1 VKELVELK
9 SELKIKKIFW
19 TIFSI
24 LLALAIYY
32 RIVDHGW
39 EDIVDSD
46 GKGYFSYLP
55 AIFTYHDL
63 DFSYLNNP
71 VNNIP
76 GKQTWGYLYNFNGQ
90 NVVKYPVG
98 EALLLTPFYLFAE
111 LLTFLAGFER
121 NGYTFFYQ
129 AMVSLGAITYTTI
142 GFYFLYK
149 LLQSYNVPN
158 KLALVVSVTTVFG
171 TNLLNY
177 SVYEPTLSH
186 SYSFFAVATTSYFTR
201 KYFLTLE
208 DKSIFLAAMFAGLV
222 VIIRPVNG
230 ILLFAI
236 PLLAG
241 SKESLLL
248 GIQNLSKNKV
258 VLLKALLVC
267 FLVLFIQS
275 FLWYLQVGKWV
286 VDTYVN
292 ESFIWADPKIFK
304 VLFSY
309 KKGFFIYTP
318 FMFLVLPAILILLI
332 RRKFWLSIW
341 SIVFFSIAIYMIS
354 SWWCWYYGGSFGQR
368 ALIEFYPVFAII
380 ISLSFVELLK
390 KVGFLPI
397 LIISSGFI
405 LVSLIQTYQYMK
417 HIIHYD
423 SMDKEKFWDVFLK
436 IGHEYEW
443 QVFINKNGNPPS
455 EIESKVT
462 SKFLNEFE
470 NCPEGWSDCQYVIND
485 NPLSGNQVAQ
495 LNYLHPISP
504 KLHINLKDEEKGESN
519 ILIRGWV
526 YAEDTIANTFLVIEI
541 GDQGDANYQTQ
552 QFPIKKYYTSTIKN
566 SWESF
571 EIESKI
577 TTKVDSSIMRV
588 VVYLKNEDSKLSH
601 YDDLAIFLY
610 K

>member
-1 VKELVELK
+1 VEELVELS
-9 SELKIKKIFW
+9 SEVKIKKLFW

-24 LLALAIYY
+24 LLALAIYF

-46 GKGYFSYLP
+46 GKGYFCYLP

-63 DFSYLNNP
+63 DFNYLNNSA
-71 VNNIP
+71 NNIP

-90 NVVKYPVG
+90 NVVKYPAG
-98 EALLLTPFYLFAE
+98 EALLLAPFYLLAE
-111 LLTFLAGFER
+111 LLTTLFGFER
-121 NGYTFFYQ
+121 NGYSFFYQ
-129 AMVSLGAITYTTI
+129 SMVSVGAITYTSL
-142 GFYFLYK
+142 GFCFLIR
-149 LLQSYNVPN
+149 LLKSYDISYELSV
-158 KLALVVSVTTVFG
+158 LVSVSTLFG
-171 TNLLNY
+171 TNLLSY
-177 SVYEPTLSH
+177 AVYEPTISH
-186 SYSFFAVATTSYFTR
+186 SYSFFAVAATSYYVKR
-201 KYFLTLE
+201 YFLTL
-208 DKSIFLAAMFAGLV
+208 KNSAIFYAALFAGLV

-230 ILLFAI
+230 IILFAI
-236 PLLAG
+236 PFLAE
-241 SKESLLL
+241 SKERFQSGIENLWRNKKVFMQAIVICLL
-248 GIQNLSKNKV
+248 ILS
-258 VLLKALLVC
+258 
-267 FLVLFIQS
+267 IQS
-275 FLWYLQVGKWV
+275 FLWYLQIGKWL

-292 ESFIWADPKIFK
+292 ESFNWSNPKIIK

-309 KKGFFIYTP
+309 KKGFFTYTP
-318 FMFLVLPAILILLI
+318 FMFLLIPSILYLLLSK
-332 RRKFWLSIW
+332 RLWLGIW
-341 SIVFFSIAIYMIS
+341 SLLFFAIVIYVIS

-380 ISLSFVELLK
+380 ISLSFVELHK
-390 KVGFLPI
+390 KVGFRPI
-397 LIISSGFI
+397 LIVSLVFI

-436 IGHEYEW
+436 IGHKYEW

-504 KLHINLKDEEKGESN
+504 KLHINLKEEEKGETN

-526 YAEDTIANTFLVIEI
+526 YTEDTIANTYLVIEI
-541 GDQGDANYQTQ
+541 GDQGDENYQSV

-577 TTKVDSSIMRV
+577 STKVDSSVMRV
-588 VVYLKNEDSKLSH
+588 VVYLKNEDPILSH